1 MNKLFTTIILIT
13 GLLAAVCLGA
23 SSIHSNTAGDIIKN
37 NVTSL
42 LEDIT
47 LTDSEDSENSL
58 LKDLVHSLAGETAK
72 VVGDQLVEIKEVS
85 RLLFMYKISFIIPC
99 IFSVLSVAISG
110 LLTKRWKY
118 LLSYGFCLLSGIF
131 LVVTDFLYIPW
142 RIKSSI
148 PDIISDYIQDI
159 SITFTDL
166 FKIMVHSSGITVF
179 LGIFF
184 LLLTAVISL
193 TAYFVNKDIYLSKN
207 N

>member
-1 MNKLFTTIILIT
+1 
-13 GLLAAVCLGA
+13 
-23 SSIHSNTAGDIIKN
+23 
-37 NVTSL
+37 
-42 LEDIT
+42 
-47 LTDSEDSENSL
+47 
-58 LKDLVHSLAGETAK
+58 
-72 VVGDQLVEIKEVS
+72 
-85 RLLFMYKISFIIPC
+85 MYKISFIIPC

-179 LGIFF
+179 LGIIF
-184 LLLTAVISL
+184 LLLTAVINL